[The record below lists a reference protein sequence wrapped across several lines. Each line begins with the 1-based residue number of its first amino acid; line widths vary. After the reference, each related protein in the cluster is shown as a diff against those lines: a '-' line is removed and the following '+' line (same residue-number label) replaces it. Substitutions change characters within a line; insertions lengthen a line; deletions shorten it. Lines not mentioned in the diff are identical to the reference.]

1 MISLIPCYS
10 LEDFSIYRKASEVD
24 EIFSAWSALYHPAL
38 VAHFGEAPRW
48 EAAGSPSTGK
58 TRRLV
63 VVPPCA
69 EYLVS
74 RSWIKSAEEEGAV
87 VIRHVADRDSIL
99 AEAFY
104 KLGIDPRPN
113 SSVSPS
119 SEKTVESSKFGA
131 TPADTSVVSPIPPY
145 CYDDDAETFLAVGLC
160 CLLEELLTRKLRY
173 MSNLDQ
179 ISFNTR
185 ILDAAKSHMRGD
197 VEDREKN
204 LQKAFDLLA
213 QAKEYFFPTATK
225 FFDLT
230 WARSED
236 LEKDLPA
243 MLAKRRM
250 RKEQTNLVLPVP
262 VLKTCEK
269 QYPET
274 LQILREEI
282 KAERVKL
289 VGGDKWEAPLYL
301 MSPLEIAREI
311 KQGRDEYLRVLG
323 EAPVVFG
330 REEAGYAQIMPQILK
345 MTGYRGALARTGD
358 GWTLLEK
365 KTDRSQIRW
374 QGRDG
379 STIAAIC
386 KRPVDAQAA
395 DDILQLPDKI
405 GNSYYSDDASAV
417 IFEHRPNK
425 ESRWLRDLMRMDR
438 YSPVLGKFYNINDY
452 LRVTEGSGDKEK
464 FVKDRFKT
472 NFLTRSAK
480 RSRKDI
486 VSLWPKRRR
495 LGLAKASLSQLET
508 TLRALTFKVR
518 RDADEQLEPLFRQY
532 LSDAAIL
539 QDKIEETLR
548 LLDERL
554 LPAET
559 EIQDEVDFDKRF
571 KELETSKNRLIKE
584 AGDFLALAFDV
595 SDQKRADDFPAE
607 LEDKRGYLVVNTS
620 PTPQDFVWETQDLVD
635 DSTLSDAGKKE
646 RFLIKTLRE
655 KLTDRQDGSLR
666 AFTDESSSRWRY
678 CATIP
683 ANSTLWIPRFERI
696 DNRFV
701 TRPLFE
707 TDEGAAP
714 LMAPEPSKVDNNA
727 TREQKKNDS
736 TGRSFFQKFASKLR
750 GDVVNSASTMTGE
763 SNDGKRPLAEY
774 VEHRYSSTEIE
785 RFYALRND
793 YLEIRVDPAT
803 GAVRRLTTLNANAT
817 FSNGVLRQPTLGNRF
832 AWDVALKLPQNL
844 RNQDVRPE
852 NDPFYGYAIPA
863 ADAIS
868 VVDSGPGVGRLQIEG
883 RMTAPSGE
891 AAGTFKET
899 ITIRLR
905 SRVVDVDLEI
915 TPALEP
921 DPSPWDSYYACRF
934 AWKDAL
940 ADIRGGVSASLIGT
954 ARAYLQAPEC
964 VDIRS
969 EENVGITI
977 LSAGT
982 PYFKKVGD
990 SRMDAILIPK
1000 GETCKNFRFGI
1011 GIDLEDP
1018 HGVALAYADVP
1029 PFILEDA
1036 PCPRRMISQIF
1047 CSTNQNVKILEE
1059 TPILADDVE
1068 EKTISQGKRI
1078 NADFVGA
1085 RVILLETN
1093 SVVTETTLRSSL
1105 PIKRVEAIDLIG
1117 KQTHEALSVKNGT
1130 SIPLSFKPR
1139 QLRVLELYF

>member
-74 RSWIKSAEEEGAV
+74 RSWLKSAEEEGAV
-87 VIRHVADRDSIL
+87 VIRHVADRDAIL

-113 SSVSPS
+113 ALEEQTNGEIVGSTPS
-119 SEKTVESSKFGA
+119 NATSETES
-131 TPADTSVVSPIPPY
+131 IPPY
-145 CYDDDAETFLAVGLC
+145 RYDDDAETFLAVGLC

-185 ILDAAKSHMRGD
+185 VVDAAKAHMKGD
-197 VEDREKN
+197 VEEREKN

-230 WARSED
+230 WARVED
-236 LEKDLPA
+236 LEKDLPT
-243 MLAKRRM
+243 MLEERRL
-250 RKEQTNLVLPVP
+250 RKELTNLVLPVP

-269 QYPET
+269 KYPET
-274 LQILREEI
+274 LKILREEI

-289 VGGDKWEAPLYL
+289 IGGDEWEAPLYL

-311 KQGRDEYLRVLG
+311 KRGRDEYQRVLG
-323 EAPVVFG
+323 ETPVVFG

-386 KRPVDAQAA
+386 KQPVDASAA

-405 GNSYYSDDASAV
+405 GNSYYSEDASAV
-417 IFEHRPNK
+417 VFNHRPNK
-425 ESRWLRDLMRMDR
+425 ESRWLRDLTRMDR
-438 YSPVLGKFYNINDY
+438 YSPVLGKFYNINEY

-480 RSRKDI
+480 RSRQDV

-495 LGLAKASLSQLET
+495 LGLASAALSQLET
-508 TLRALTFKVR
+508 TLRVLTFKVR
-518 RDADEQLEPLFRQY
+518 KDADKRIEPLFCKY
-532 LSDAAIL
+532 VENAAAL
-539 QDKIEETLR
+539 REKIEETLR

-554 LPAET
+554 LPVET
-559 EIQDEVDFDKRF
+559 ETSEIVDFDRLF
-571 KELETSKNRLIKE
+571 KELEISKDKLLQD
-584 AGDFLALAFDV
+584 AGRFLSLALDS
-595 SDQKRADDFPAE
+595 SDQKRDDDFPVE
-607 LEDKRGYLVVNTS
+607 LEDKRGFLVVNAS
-620 PTPQDFVWETQDLVD
+620 PVPQDFLWETRDVAD
-635 DSTLSDAGKKE
+635 AALSNAGQSE
-646 RFLIKTLRE
+646 RLLLKTLRE
-655 KLTDRQDGSLR
+655 KLADRQDGALR
-666 AFTDESSSRWRY
+666 AFSDESSTKWRY

-683 ANSTLWIPRFERI
+683 ANSVLWTPRFEGVEY
-696 DNRFV
+696 RFIS
-701 TRPLFE
+701 RPLFE
-707 TDEGAAP
+707 TDEGPAP
-714 LMAPEPSKVDNNA
+714 LMTSDSSDAEDVKPREPEKSEA
-727 TREQKKNDS
+727 SGGSLFKK
-736 TGRSFFQKFASKLR
+736 FVSKLR
-750 GDVVNSASTMTGE
+750 GDVVNSAASAPGE
-763 SNDGKRPLAEY
+763 SNVGKRLLAEY

-793 YLEIRVDPAT
+793 YFELRIDPAT
-803 GAVRRLTTLNANAT
+803 GAVKRLTTLNANAT

-832 AWDVALKLPQNL
+832 AWDVAFKLPQNL
-844 RNQDVRPE
+844 RNQDGRPE
-852 NDPFYGYAIPA
+852 NDPFYGYTIPA
-863 ADAIS
+863 ADAVS
-868 VVDSGPGVGRLQIEG
+868 VVDSGPGIGRLQIEG
-883 RMTAPSGE
+883 RMVAPSGE
-891 AAGTFKET
+891 VAGTFKET
-899 ITIRLR
+899 LTARLK
-905 SRVVDVDLEI
+905 SRVIDVDLEI
-915 TPALEP
+915 TPILEP
-921 DPSPWDSYYACRF
+921 DDAPWDSYYACRF

-940 ADIRGGVSASLIGT
+940 ADIRGGVAASLIGT
-954 ARAYLQAPEC
+954 ARDYLQAPEC

-969 EENVGITI
+969 EENVGVTI

-990 SRMDAILIPK
+990 SRMDAVLVPK
-1000 GETCKNFRFGI
+1000 GETRKNFRFGV
-1011 GIDLEDP
+1011 GIDLDNP
-1018 HGVALAYADVP
+1018 HDVALSYADVP
-1029 PFILEDA
+1029 PFIVEDA
-1036 PCPRRMISQIF
+1036 PCPRRMILKSF
-1047 CSTNQNVKILEE
+1047 SVANSNVKILEE
-1059 TPILADDVE
+1059 TPILADATE
-1068 EKTISQGKRI
+1068 EKTTSPIKRV
-1078 NADFVGA
+1078 NDGFVGA
-1085 RVILLETN
+1085 RLTLLETK
-1093 SVVTETTLRSSL
+1093 SEATETTLRSLL
-1105 PIKRVEAIDLIG
+1105 PITRVEAVDLIG
-1117 KQTHEALSVKNGT
+1117 VPTREKITVKNGT
-1130 SIPLSFKPR
+1130 SIPLTFKPR

>member
-38 VAHFGEAPRW
+38 VAHFDEAPRW

-58 TRRLV
+58 PRRLV

-74 RSWIKSAEEEGAV
+74 RSWLKSAEEEGAV
-87 VIRHVADRDSIL
+87 VIRHVADRDAIL

-113 SSVSPS
+113 AQEKQTNDEIFASSPQNATS
-119 SEKTVESSKFGA
+119 KTP
-131 TPADTSVVSPIPPY
+131 TIPPY
-145 CYDDDAETFLAVGLC
+145 RYDDDAETFLAVGLC

-185 ILDAAKSHMRGD
+185 VVDAAKAHMKGD
-197 VEDREKN
+197 VEEREKN

-230 WARSED
+230 WTRDED

-243 MLAKRRM
+243 MLEKRRL

-262 VLKTCEK
+262 VLKSCEK
-269 QYPET
+269 NYPET
-274 LQILREEI
+274 LRILREEL

-289 VGGDKWEAPLYL
+289 IGGDEWEAPLYL

-311 KQGRDEYLRVLG
+311 KRGREEYLRVLG

-386 KRPVDAQAA
+386 KQPVDASAA

-417 IFEHRPNK
+417 VFEHRPNK
-425 ESRWLRDLMRMDR
+425 ESRWLRDLTRMDR

-464 FVKDRFKT
+464 FIKDRFKT
-472 NFLTRSAK
+472 NFLTRSVK
-480 RSRKDI
+480 RSRQDV

-495 LGLAKASLSQLET
+495 LGLASAALSQLET
-508 TLRALTFKVR
+508 MFRVLTFKVR
-518 RDADEQLEPLFRQY
+518 KDVNKRLEPLFCQY
-532 LSDAAIL
+532 VENTAAL
-539 QDKIEETLR
+539 REKIEETLK

-554 LPAET
+554 LPVEVEKS
-559 EIQDEVDFDKRF
+559 EIVDFDRRF
-571 KELETSKNRLIKE
+571 KELEASKDALLRD
-584 AGDFLALAFDV
+584 AGKFLSLALES
-595 SDQKRADDFPAE
+595 SDQKHDDDFPLE
-607 LEDKRGYLVVNTS
+607 LEDKRGFLVVNTS
-620 PTPQDFVWETQDLVD
+620 PVPQDFLWETRDSADSSLSNAGRNEQLLV
-635 DSTLSDAGKKE
+635 
-646 RFLIKTLRE
+646 KTLRE
-655 KLTDRQDGSLR
+655 KLADQQDVSLR
-666 AFTDESSSRWRY
+666 VFSDDSSSKSRY

-683 ANSTLWIPRFERI
+683 PNSALWTPRFDGLEY
-696 DNRFV
+696 RFIS
-701 TRPLFE
+701 RPLFE
-707 TDEGAAP
+707 TDEGPAP
-714 LMAPEPSKVDNNA
+714 LIKSDPSDVENVKPQETEKKEPPG
-727 TREQKKNDS
+727 E
-736 TGRSFFQKFASKLR
+736 SFLQKFVSKLR
-750 GDVVNSASTMTGE
+750 GDVVNSASSASSE
-763 SNDGKRPLAEY
+763 SNVGKRLLAEY

-793 YLEIRVDPAT
+793 YFELRVDPAT
-803 GAVRRLTTLNANAT
+803 GAVKRLTTFNANAT

-832 AWDVALKLPQNL
+832 AWDVSFKLPK
-844 RNQDVRPE
+844 NQRSQDGRPE
-852 NDPFYGYAIPA
+852 NDPFYGYTIPA
-863 ADAIS
+863 ADVVS
-868 VVDSGPGVGRLQIEG
+868 VIDSGPGLGRLQIEG
-883 RMTAPSGE
+883 RMVAPSGE
-891 AAGTFKET
+891 VAGTFRET
-899 ITIRLR
+899 LTTRLR
-905 SRVVDVDLEI
+905 SRVIDVDLEI
-915 TPALEP
+915 TPILEP
-921 DPSPWDSYYACRF
+921 DSAPWDSYYACRF

-940 ADIRGGVSASLIGT
+940 ADIRGGVAASLIGT
-954 ARAYLQAPEC
+954 ARDYLQAPEC

-969 EENVGITI
+969 EENVGVTI

-1000 GETCKNFRFGI
+1000 GETRKNFRFGV
-1011 GIDLEDP
+1011 GIDLDNP
-1018 HGVALAYADVP
+1018 HDVALSYADVP
-1029 PFILEDA
+1029 PFIVEDA
-1036 PCPRRMISQIF
+1036 PCPRRMISRGL
-1047 CSTNQNVKILEE
+1047 SVSNQNVKILEE
-1059 TPILADDVE
+1059 TPIIENAIE
-1068 EKTISQGKRI
+1068 EKTKS
-1078 NADFVGA
+1078 
-1085 RVILLETN
+1085 
-1093 SVVTETTLRSSL
+1093 
-1105 PIKRVEAIDLIG
+1105 PIKRVNDGFVGVRATLLETKSEATETSLRSLLPISRVEAVDLIG
-1117 KQTHEALSVKNGT
+1117 VPTREKIAVKNGT
-1130 SIPLSFKPR
+1130 LIPLTFKPR